1 MLYYTKV
8 LNILYVNLFFSA
20 LLSDGSDRYQKHHH
34 SHQHHHRKHH
44 HHRQRRHGVDTT
56 EWSPS
61 RALSHEKRKDG
72 SVRSEITFGTGGD
85 QSGGIVSEQ
94 QNFIEDWV
102 FLTQNA
108 TTVRAHIG
116 STAVLPCDVKK
127 DSQFGMVRKLHF
139 FNFHHSILRWILL

>member
-1 MLYYTKV
+1 MLIY
-8 LNILYVNLFFSA
+8 FFSA

-72 SVRSEITFGTGGD
+72 SVRSEITFGTGGGD
-85 QSGGIVSEQ
+85 QTEGIISEQ
-94 QNFIEDWV
+94 QIIEDWV

-139 FNFHHSILRWILL
+139 FNFHHSTYLEGFYYKFMFHVM